1 MASSAT
7 VSVIRPR
14 GGKNETARRGF
25 AVGTRVFVDAPR
37 RGTLVR
43 VHIHPCSPI
52 LRCRL
57 HLPRTVRPRRDSVPA
72 SAFFTFFF
80 GRAGPVTLRARPPGL
95 T

>member
-7 VSVIRPR
+7 VSEFGRAR
-14 GGKNETARRGF
+14 GKNETARRGF

-57 HLPRTVRPRRDSVPA
+57 HLPPNRARPRRDSVPA
-72 SAFFTFFF
+72 SAFFTFFSD
-80 GRAGPVTLRARPPGL
+80 GPGP
-95 T
+95 